1 MSCTIPTPNG
11 PRLALTLIAGGEPR
25 MRLER
30 RLRCAAGGLGLALD
44 LTVSSDPESFGLR
57 YEQTPVVLH
66 DGQILFSGLP
76 RTEKIQAILTG
87 LMGQQ

>member
-1 MSCTIPTPNG
+1 MSCGTPLPG
-11 PRLALTLIAGGEPR
+11 APRLALTLIAGGEPR

-44 LTVSSDPESFGLR
+44 LTVSGDPESFGLR
-57 YEQTPVVLH
+57 YEQTPVVLR

-87 LMGQQ
+87 LKGQQ